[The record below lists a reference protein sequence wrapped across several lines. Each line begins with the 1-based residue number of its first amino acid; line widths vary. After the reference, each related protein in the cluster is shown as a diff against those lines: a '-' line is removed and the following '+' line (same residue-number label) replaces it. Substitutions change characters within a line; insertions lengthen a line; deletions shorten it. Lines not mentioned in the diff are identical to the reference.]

1 MEKSTIFK
9 SIKTLSLVIVAIG
22 FMAVKCKRPESV
34 GPSYKIAPEGFTVS
48 SYTVGNPT
56 VNFSVPANN
65 KDTFYAA
72 FSHEVSWSIILTG
85 RQSGAVKTITGTSQT
100 IDGSN
105 PAWLWDG
112 SHDGLYFFIK
122 NEVVDAKITFLGS
135 NLEYTDSVTVT
146 GTKVFKDIVV
156 TDFETTAGFIS
167 YNDAPGGDNP
177 SSAAT
182 ITDGATMADGEIFKK
197 SVQGIKSFYWYSN
210 DGGPRP
216 NFFGGG
222 GARSVTTF
230 RAQFPNDPDS
240 LYLNVYI
247 YGKGDPNSRLNFG
260 AREDDNDTD
269 VDVGPPLVNYNATTH
284 APKSDDEFQVQ
295 ITLDHVGWKLFSFKY
310 SDLTPSASKDN
321 GGNGNGVKEPKRIT
335 DITFGLISS
344 PKGNFVEAIVDFP
357 VITFGGPF
365 DPRK

>member
-1 MEKSTIFK
+1 M
-9 SIKTLSLVIVAIG
+9 VIVAIG

-72 FSHEVSWSIILTG
+72 FSHEVSWAIVLTG
-85 RQSGAVKTITGTSQT
+85 RQSGAVKTITGTSQS

-135 NLEYTDSVTVT
+135 NLEYRDSVTVT
-146 GTKVFKDIVV
+146 GTKVFKDIMVL
-156 TDFETTAGFIS
+156 DFETAGGFIS

-177 SSAAT
+177 SVAAT
-182 ITDGATMADGEIFKK
+182 ITDGGAMADGEIFQK
-197 SVQGIKSFYWYSN
+197 SVQGIKAFYWYSN
-210 DGGPRP
+210 DGAGVA

-222 GARSVTTF
+222 GARNINAAE
-230 RAQFPNDPDS
+230 RAQFPTDPDS

-260 AREDDNDTD
+260 AREDDFTGSNFA
-269 VDVGPPLVNYNATTH
+269 VGVHTPTN
-284 APKSDDEFQVQ
+284 DDEWQVQ
-295 ITLDHVGWKLFSFKY
+295 ITLDHFGWKLFSYKY
-310 SDLTPSASKDN
+310 SDMTPSASPTN
-321 GGNGNGVKEPKRIT
+321 GGSGNKVKEPKRIT
-335 DITFGLISS
+335 DISFGLISS
-344 PKGNFVEAIVDFP
+344 PKGNFVEAIIDFP
-357 VITFGGPF
+357 IITFGAPF
-365 DPRK
+365 NPNK